1 MIIFNKQTFQFGL
14 NGSKYQKNVFRILVL
29 DFKKTCHAINL
40 VVIIK
45 KIYIYIDT
53 YEKLLFVIIFRKIHF
68 MLEESVQN

>member
-40 VVIIK
+40 VIIIK
-45 KIYIYIDT
+45 KYIYIDT
-53 YEKLLFVIIFRKIHF
+53 YEKLLFVIIFRNTHF